1 MPKTYKI
8 SAENAAEIKEVRK
21 TITDKK
27 VDRRL
32 YAVQL
37 RGEGLTN
44 DEIAQ
49 KLDTSDK
56 MVSQWVS
63 AYINNGG
70 IAALLPKE
78 RIGMHR
84 NLSIEEEKEFL
95 SAYTK
100 QAEAGQIIDLNEL
113 KAAYIEKVGH
123 SIGGSQIYRML
134 ERHGW
139 RKVMPRSKHP
149 QKASNEAIEASKKL
163 NPVCWMPNPKTRPK
177 LSD

>member
-100 QAEAGQIIDLNEL
+100 QAEAGQIIDLNGL

-139 RKVMPRSKHP
+139 GKVMPRSKHP
-149 QKASNEAIEASKKL
+149 QKASNEAIEASKKI
-163 NPVCWMPNPKTRPK
+163 NQK
-177 LSD
+177 

>member
-27 VDRRL
+27 VDKRL

-49 KLDTSDK
+49 KLDTSNK

-163 NPVCWMPNPKTRPK
+163 KQK
-177 LSD
+177 

>member
-8 SAENAAEIKEVRK
+8 SAENAAEIEEIRK
-21 TITDKK
+21 TNTDKK

-49 KLDTSDK
+49 KLDTSKK

-70 IAALLPKE
+70 ISALLPKE

-100 QAEAGQIIDLNEL
+100 QAEAGQIVDLNEL

-149 QKASNEAIEASKKL
+149 QKASN
-163 NPVCWMPNPKTRPK
+163 
-177 LSD
+177 

>member
-1 MPKTYKI
+1 MPKTYRI
-8 SAENAAEIKEVRK
+8 SAENAAEIEEIRK

-32 YAVQL
+32 HAVQL
-37 RGEGLTN
+37 RGEGMTN
-44 DEIAQ
+44 REIAE

-70 IAALLPKE
+70 IKALLPKE

-84 NLSIEEEKEFL
+84 NLSFEEEKEFL
-95 SAYTK
+95 SAYIK
-100 QAEAGQIIDLNEL
+100 KSEAGQIIDLNEL

-123 SIGGSQIYRML
+123 SIGGSQIYRVL
-134 ERHGW
+134 ERQGW

-149 QKASNEAIEASKKL
+149 QKASDEAIDASKKL
-163 NPVCWMPNPKTRPK
+163 KQK
-177 LSD
+177 

>member
-27 VDRRL
+27 IDRRL

-134 ERHGW
+134 KRHGW
-139 RKVMPRSKHP
+139 
-149 QKASNEAIEASKKL
+149 
-163 NPVCWMPNPKTRPK
+163 
-177 LSD
+177 

>member
-1 MPKTYKI
+1 MTKAYKI

-63 AYINNGG
+63 AYIKNGG
-70 IAALLPKE
+70 ITALLPKE

-84 NLSIEEEKEFL
+84 NLRIEEEKEFL

-139 RKVMPRSKHP
+139 
-149 QKASNEAIEASKKL
+149 
-163 NPVCWMPNPKTRPK
+163 
-177 LSD
+177 

>member
-21 TITDKK
+21 TIKDKK

-163 NPVCWMPNPKTRPK
+163 KQK
-177 LSD
+177 

>member
-1 MPKTYKI
+1 MPKTYII
-8 SAENAAEIKEVRK
+8 SAEKAAEIEEARK

-32 YAVQL
+32 HAVQL
-37 RGEGLTN
+37 RGEGMTN
-44 DEIAQ
+44 QEIAE

-63 AYINNGG
+63 AYMNNGG
-70 IAALLPKE
+70 IKALLPKK

-84 NLSIEEEKEFL
+84 NMSIGEEKEFL
-95 SAYTK
+95 STYTK
-100 QAEAGQIIDLNEL
+100 QAEAGQIVDLNEI
-113 KAAYIEKVGH
+113 KKAYIEKVGH

-149 QKASNEAIEASKKL
+149 QKASDEVIEASKKL
-163 NPVCWMPNPKTRPK
+163 KQQ
-177 LSD
+177 

>member
-32 YAVQL
+32 HAVQL
-37 RGEGLTN
+37 RGEGMTN
-44 DEIAQ
+44 EEIAQ
-49 KLDTSDK
+49 KLDTSAK

-63 AYINNGG
+63 AYKNNGG

-84 NLSIEEEKEFL
+84 NMSIEEEKEFL

-100 QAEAGQIIDLNEL
+100 QAEAGQILDLNEL

-134 ERHGW
+134 KRHGW
-139 RKVMPRSKHP
+139 RKVMPRSRHP
-149 QKASNEAIEASKKL
+149 QKASDEAIEASKKL
-163 NPVCWMPNPKTRPK
+163 KQR
-177 LSD
+177 

>member
-44 DEIAQ
+44 DEIAK

-149 QKASNEAIEASKKL
+149 QKASDEAIEASKKL
-163 NPVCWMPNPKTRPK
+163 KQR
-177 LSD
+177 

>member
-56 MVSQWVS
+56 MVRQWVS

-139 RKVMPRSKHP
+139 RKVMPRSKHL

-163 NPVCWMPNPKTRPK
+163 KQK
-177 LSD
+177 

>member
-21 TITDKK
+21 TITNKK

-32 YAVQL
+32 YAVQF

-56 MVSQWVS
+56 MVSQWMS

-149 QKASNEAIEASKKL
+149 QKASDEAIEASKKL
-163 NPVCWMPNPKTRPK
+163 KQR
-177 LSD
+177 

>member
-56 MVSQWVS
+56 MVSHWVS

-100 QAEAGQIIDLNEL
+100 QAEAGQNIDLNEL

-149 QKASNEAIEASKKL
+149 QKASDEAIEASKKL
-163 NPVCWMPNPKTRPK
+163 NQK
-177 LSD
+177 

>member
-134 ERHGW
+134 E
-139 RKVMPRSKHP
+139 K
-149 QKASNEAIEASKKL
+149 
-163 NPVCWMPNPKTRPK
+163 
-177 LSD
+177 

>member
-8 SAENAAEIKEVRK
+8 SAENVAEIKEVRK

-63 AYINNGG
+63 AYIKNGG
-70 IAALLPKE
+70 ITALLPKE

-139 RKVMPRSKHP
+139 
-149 QKASNEAIEASKKL
+149 
-163 NPVCWMPNPKTRPK
+163 
-177 LSD
+177 